1 MVPDYGKECGSERV
15 EAVQDCLTCDWRIG
29 SEQATTVYTSNEL
42 VYGSGV
48 ITCNPGESGDIRL
61 LFLCNETLV
70 TSLRVANG
78 QSTMFTIV
86 GIDQVQILGRVDG
99 NGIFL
104 FYPRYNP
111 L

>member
-1 MVPDYGKECGSERV
+1 MPEGNGSGCGNERI
-15 EAVQDCLTCDWRIG
+15 EMVQDCLECDWYIG
-29 SEQATTVYTSNEL
+29 SEQATTVYASNEL

-48 ITCNPGESGDIRL
+48 ITCNPGENGDIRL
-61 LFLCNETLV
+61 IFLCNETMV

-86 GIDQVQILGRVDG
+86 GIDQVQILGRAEG
-99 NGIFL
+99 SGHFL
-104 FYPRYNP
+104 FHPRYSP